1 MPPKIV
7 NLPYGVFSVLENAH
21 HDHVQRTI
29 ASGNIWE
36 PEIISLCEKYVIPGS
51 TVVDIGANLGAF
63 AVRLSQLVGKSGK
76 VFSFE
81 PQRIIHQQLCCN
93 IFLNDI
99 RNVFTYQMALAEKEK
114 TVHLTP
120 INYDNGAPG
129 EVRIHGNE
137 GEEVICKPLDFYNL
151 SNVSLIKIDAER
163 YEPFIFDGA
172 QNTIKNNRPVILF
185 ELTTLPLPD
194 YPTNFIYNMLHDMNY
209 NVYLVSEK
217 SGDYCAIPIE
227 KDTIPNV

>member
-99 RNVFTYQMALAEKEK
+99 RNVFTYQMALAEKFM
-114 TVHLTP
+114 
-120 INYDNGAPG
+120 
-129 EVRIHGNE
+129 EVQLQM
-137 GEEVICKPLDFYNL
+137 KL
-151 SNVSLIKIDAER
+151 AE
-163 YEPFIFDGA
+163 
-172 QNTIKNNRPVILF
+172 
-185 ELTTLPLPD
+185 
-194 YPTNFIYNMLHDMNY
+194 
-209 NVYLVSEK
+209 
-217 SGDYCAIPIE
+217 
-227 KDTIPNV
+227 

>member
-1 MPPKIV
+1 MSPKIV
-7 NLPYGVFSVLENAH
+7 NLPYGTFSVLENSNR
-21 HDHVQRTI
+21 DYVQRTI

-36 PEIISLCEKYVIPGS
+36 PEVISLCEKYVIPGS
-51 TVVDIGANLGAF
+51 TVIDVGANLGVF
-63 AVRLSQLVGKSGK
+63 TVKLSQLVGTSGK

-81 PQRIIHQQLCCN
+81 PQRIIYQQLCCN

-99 RNVFTYQMALAEKEK
+99 RNVFAYQMAVGEKEK
-114 TVHLTP
+114 MVHLTP
-120 INYDNGAPG
+120 INYDAGAPG

-137 GEEVICKPLDFYNL
+137 GEEVLCKPLDFYSL
-151 SNVSLIKIDAER
+151 LNVSLIKIDAER

-194 YPTNFIYNMLHDMNY
+194 YPTNFIHNMLRDMNY
-209 NVYLVSEK
+209 NIHLISAV
-217 SGDYCAIPIE
+217 SGDYYAVPVE
-227 KDTIPNV
+227 KDTTHDA